1 MKKKKKAYLKGR
13 KDGFDHG
20 FNVAKMIFA
29 AIVADLLRQKEE
41 LNNEIILGEEEESDG
56 DPD

>member
-20 FNVAKMIFA
+20 FNTAKMIFA

-41 LNNEIILGEEEESDG
+41 LNNEIILGEEEEENG